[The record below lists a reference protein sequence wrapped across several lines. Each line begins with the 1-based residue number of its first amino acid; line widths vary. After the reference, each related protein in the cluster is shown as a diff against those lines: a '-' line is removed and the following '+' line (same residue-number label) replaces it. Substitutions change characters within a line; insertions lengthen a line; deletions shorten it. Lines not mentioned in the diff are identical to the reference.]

1 MIHFIWQALSCTSTF
16 PLSSQSSFPPLNA
29 FPNSGSSELRILLV
43 LRFPGPV
50 LLHVMMPHIY
60 RNLWNAMWNLQVISK
75 SSLELGFF
83 FFVRFWWFL
92 ILWRA
97 GHQLRGDSNLM
108 KEKETEVNILGPR
121 CRMVFLDLDFPVA
134 WIYTIST
141 PGTLLGK
148 QRSWPFHLRGCEE
161 RLHSLVVLLCLS
173 PENHSYVPFKYLP
186 SCQECNFW

>member
-83 FFVRFWWFL
+83 FCEILVFFNSVKSWAPIKRRQQFDERKGNWSKHSGTQMQEGFFRPRFPSGL
-92 ILWRA
+92 
-97 GHQLRGDSNLM
+97 NLHH
-108 KEKETEVNILGPR
+108 
-121 CRMVFLDLDFPVA
+121 
-134 WIYTIST
+134 
-141 PGTLLGK
+141 
-148 QRSWPFHLRGCEE
+148 FHSRNFI
-161 RLHSLVVLLCLS
+161 RKAKVLAFS
-173 PENHSYVPFKYLP
+173 S
-186 SCQECNFW
+186 